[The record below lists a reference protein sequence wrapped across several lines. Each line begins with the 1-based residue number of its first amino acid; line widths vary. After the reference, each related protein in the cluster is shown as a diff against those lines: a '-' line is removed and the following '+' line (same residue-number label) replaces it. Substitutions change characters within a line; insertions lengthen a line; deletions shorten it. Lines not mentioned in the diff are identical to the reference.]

1 MQILKCSKLSAVN
14 HLLLWIKQT
23 NKKPQY
29 KYRTFLV
36 NHCSN
41 FKTKRNFYT
50 QVRESRA
57 SQQILSIHSNSSN
70 SPQKAIHFHT
80 SAQISLSVPCY
91 DLNTFARN
99 WQKVFT
105 WHCYEK
111 KNLLCTLGQHY
122 IFSVLYHFS
131 ACCSANAIISIT
143 FKLSSQLVT
152 K

>member
-1 MQILKCSKLSAVN
+1 MDCKILKCSKLSAVN

-23 NKKPQY
+23 NKKQKY
-29 KYRTFLV
+29 KYWTFLV

-91 DLNTFARN
+91 DLNSFGRN

-105 WHCYEK
+105 WHCYGK
-111 KNLLCTLGQHY
+111 KSSLYFRTTLH
-122 IFSVLYHFS
+122 FFS
-131 ACCSANAIISIT
+131 A
-143 FKLSSQLVT
+143 LSF
-152 K
+152 